1 VKRRSTIGLLS
12 ALLLCGAG
20 LFAPQSIA
28 EVTPPDELV
37 KTVTLE
43 VLDIVSKDKE
53 IQAGNVEKVISLVD
67 AKVLPHFSFDSM
79 TALAMGVNWRKAT
92 ADQKTKLIQ
101 EFRTLLVR
109 TYASALT
116 SYRDEQFE
124 FLPLRAKPTDTD
136 VTVNVRVIKPGRQP
150 IAIDYDM
157 EKTAAGWKCYNV
169 YVAGV
174 SLVLN
179 YRTEFANEIR
189 KSSIDGLIAVLQ
201 QKNHRLEAAAK

>member
-1 VKRRSTIGLLS
+1 
-12 ALLLCGAG
+12 
-20 LFAPQSIA
+20 
-28 EVTPPDELV
+28 
-37 KTVTLE
+37 
-43 VLDIVSKDKE
+43 
-53 IQAGNVEKVISLVD
+53 
-67 AKVLPHFSFDSM
+67 M

-136 VTVNVRVIKPGRQP
+136 VTVNVRVLKPGRQP

-179 YRTEFANEIR
+179 YRTEFANEVR
-189 KSSIDGLIAVLQ
+189 KSGIDGLIAVLQ
-201 QKNHRLEAAAK
+201 KKNKQLEAEVK

>member
-1 VKRRSTIGLLS
+1 MRRSMIGVLS
-12 ALLLCGAG
+12 ALLLCGVS
-20 LFAPQSIA
+20 LFAPQAIA
-28 EVTPPDELV
+28 EVTPPDVLV
-37 KTVTLE
+37 KSVTLE

-53 IQAGNVEKVISLVD
+53 IQAGNVERVIGLVD

-79 TALAMGVNWRKAT
+79 TAIAMGVNWRKAT
-92 ADQKTKLIQ
+92 AEQKTKLIQ

-116 SYRDEQFE
+116 SYRDEKFE
-124 FLPLRAKPTDTD
+124 FLPLRAKPIDTD
-136 VTVNVRVIKPGRQP
+136 VTVNVRVVKSGRQP
-150 IAIDYDM
+150 IALDYDM

-179 YRTEFANEIR
+179 YRTEFANVIR
-189 KSSIDGLIAVLQ
+189 KSGIDGLIAVLQ
-201 QKNHRLEAAAK
+201 KKNKQLEAAAQ

>member
-1 VKRRSTIGLLS
+1 MIGLLS
-12 ALLLCGAG
+12 ALMLCGAG

-174 SLVLN
+174 
-179 YRTEFANEIR
+179 
-189 KSSIDGLIAVLQ
+189 LQ

>member
-1 VKRRSTIGLLS
+1 VTRPPIIGLLS
-12 ALLLCGAG
+12 ALLLCGLG
-20 LFAPQSIA
+20 LFVPQSIA
-28 EVTPPDELV
+28 EMTPPDELV

-53 IQAGNVEKVISLVD
+53 IQAGNVEKVISLVE

-79 TALAMGVNWRKAT
+79 TAIAMGVNWRKAT
-92 ADQKTKLIQ
+92 AEQKAKLIQ
-101 EFRTLLVR
+101 EFKILLVR

-116 SYRDEQFE
+116 SYRDEKFE
-124 FLPLRAKPTDTD
+124 FLPLRAKPIDTD
-136 VTVNVRVIKPGRQP
+136 VTVNVRVVKSGRQP

-189 KSSIDGLIAVLQ
+189 KSGVDGLIAVLQ
-201 QKNHRLEAAAK
+201 KKNKHLEAGAK

>member
-1 VKRRSTIGLLS
+1 
-12 ALLLCGAG
+12 
-20 LFAPQSIA
+20 
-28 EVTPPDELV
+28 
-37 KTVTLE
+37 
-43 VLDIVSKDKE
+43 
-53 IQAGNVEKVISLVD
+53 
-67 AKVLPHFSFDSM
+67 
-79 TALAMGVNWRKAT
+79 
-92 ADQKTKLIQ
+92 
-101 EFRTLLVR
+101 
-109 TYASALT
+109 
-116 SYRDEQFE
+116 
-124 FLPLRAKPTDTD
+124 
-136 VTVNVRVIKPGRQP
+136 VIKPGRQP

>member
-1 VKRRSTIGLLS
+1 
-12 ALLLCGAG
+12 
-20 LFAPQSIA
+20 
-28 EVTPPDELV
+28 
-37 KTVTLE
+37 
-43 VLDIVSKDKE
+43 
-53 IQAGNVEKVISLVD
+53 
-67 AKVLPHFSFDSM
+67 M
-79 TALAMGVNWRKAT
+79 TAIAMGVSWRKAT
-92 ADQKTKLIQ
+92 AEQKTKLIH

-116 SYRDEQFE
+116 SYRDEKFE

-136 VTVNVRVIKPGRQP
+136 VTVKVRVLKPGRQP

-189 KSSIDGLIAVLQ
+189 KNGIDGLIEALDK
-201 QKNHRLEAAAK
+201 KNAHVEDKAK

>member
-1 VKRRSTIGLLS
+1 MRRSMVCVLS
-12 ALLLCGAG
+12 ALLLCGVSV
-20 LFAPQSIA
+20 FAPQSIA
-28 EVTPPDELV
+28 EVTPPDVLV
-37 KTVTLE
+37 KSVTLE

-53 IQAGNVEKVISLVD
+53 IQAGSVERIIGLVD

-79 TALAMGVNWRKAT
+79 TAIAMGVNWRKAT
-92 ADQKTKLIQ
+92 AEQKTKLIQ

-116 SYRDEQFE
+116 SYRDEKFE

-136 VTVNVRVIKPGRQP
+136 VTVNVRVLKSGRQP
-150 IAIDYDM
+150 IALDYDM

-179 YRTEFANEIR
+179 YRTEFANVIR
-189 KSSIDGLIAVLQ
+189 KSGIDGLIAVLQ
-201 QKNHRLEAAAK
+201 KKNKQLEAEAQ